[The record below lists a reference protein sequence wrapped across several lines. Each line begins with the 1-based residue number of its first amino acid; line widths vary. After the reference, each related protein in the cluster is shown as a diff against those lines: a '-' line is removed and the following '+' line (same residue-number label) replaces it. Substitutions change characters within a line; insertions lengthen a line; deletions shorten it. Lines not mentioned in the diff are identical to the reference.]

1 MRKQFKKALSMVLSA
16 AMVLT
21 LGSGFELKSAKAAD
35 AEEWVDTAYTAAKL
49 EFTYTQTGDELGSPV
64 YNGGESNE
72 TAVTAGKNTVNA
84 YPKMAGAWNGNV
96 GWIKNA
102 TAGASYKVTDIVL
115 TLTTAAGD
123 VAIDI
128 ADQTSAPSEDG
139 KQPNNV
145 DFPNIWDVGGAD
157 GVGEVVLTAS
167 NGNARLVCIAGPTL
181 GLQVKP
187 AADETEAPA
196 TSGDATSAPATSGDA
211 TAAPTASG
219 NATET
224 PTQAPTEAPT
234 QAPTAEPTEIP
245 ADPGKYQSLIN
256 YADNDWAVQYW
267 GESAEETDVVATNAE
282 VTGPGKYT
290 VGLDFSQTA
299 AGVGNGITF
308 VDVEIKDLA
317 EYYHSDRYIRVDE
330 IKINGTAVPE
340 ALLSKVY
347 TCSDNKVD
355 TRVNLYNGW
364 CSEDDAYAVDEETG
378 EPKRKEARAL
388 GDIKEATPW
397 LLEDYID
404 EEISSI
410 EVSYTYG
417 TKEEIHEIDNPTVES
432 PSPAPS
438 TNPTQNPGTNPTQK
452 PGTNPTQAPNGG
464 TGTGTVAKGTT
475 AKVGTANYKVTG
487 ATTAEYSGSTQ
498 KNPTSITVP
507 ATVKIKGKSFK
518 VTSIKAKAFANKKKL
533 KSVTVGKNIKTIGK
547 QAFFKCPKLNKIT
560 FKGTAVT
567 KIGAKAFAKGA
578 KKPTVTTPKKM
589 KKKALN
595 SFKKKMKKAGLSKK
609 AKYKKK

>member
-21 LGSGFELKSAKAAD
+21 LGSGFELKSAKAAG
-35 AEEWVDTAYTAAKL
+35 AEGWVDTAYTAASLK
-49 EFTYTQTGDELGSPV
+49 FTYASKTAEVGTPEYCGAAIPGFNGNGTYTVDAYAGMTG
-64 YNGGESNE
+64 
-72 TAVTAGKNTVNA
+72 A
-84 YPKMAGAWNGNV
+84 YNGNV
-96 GWIKNA
+96 GYIKNA
-102 TAGASYKVTDIVL
+102 VEGASYTVTDVTL
-115 TLTTAAGD
+115 TLTTADGPVVCALGD
-123 VAIDI
+123 FE
-128 ADQTSAPSEDG
+128 SEPNKKGDE
-139 KQPNNV
+139 PNNV
-145 DFPNIWDVGGAD
+145 DFPNMWNVDAD
-157 GVGEVVLTAS
+157 NAAWTAKDGS
-167 NGNARLVCIAGPTL
+167 ARLVKTSGNAL

-187 AADETEAPA
+187 VAAETAAPTA
-196 TSGDATSAPATSGDA
+196 SGDA

-219 NATET
+219 NATQA

-234 QAPTAEPTEIP
+234 QGPTAEPTEVP
-245 ADPGKYQSLIN
+245 ADPGKYKSLIN
-256 YADNDWAVQYW
+256 YADLDWGVQYW

-290 VGLDFSQTA
+290 VGLDLSQTE
-299 AGVGNGITF
+299 AGAGNGITF
-308 VDVEIKDLA
+308 VDVEVQDLA

-364 CSEDDAYAVDEETG
+364 CPEDDAYAVDEDG
-378 EPKRKEARAL
+378 NPKRKEARSL
-388 GDIKEATPW
+388 GDITQATPW

-417 TKEEIHEIDNPTVES
+417 TKEEIDKIDNPTVES

-438 TNPTQNPGTNPTQK
+438 TNPTQNPNTNPTQR
-452 PGTNPTQAPNGG
+452 PNGIATQAPNGG
-464 TGTGTVAKGTT
+464 TGTGTGTVANGTT

-487 ATTAEYSGSTQ
+487 ASTAEYSGSTK
-498 KNPTSITVP
+498 KNPTSITIP

-533 KSVTVGKNIKTIGK
+533 KSVTIGKNIKTIGK